1 MRLLFSLVFL
11 LPFSV
16 LAAPQETKKVAIVI
30 DDIGYRHTDRAA
42 LLLPRQVAFSV
53 LPHTPHGQEL
63 AKKAW
68 QQQREIMLH
77 VPMESIKGLNPG
89 PGALTST
96 MSEQHIQDSLQAQIE
111 DIPHV
116 IGINNHMGSRLTQ
129 MSQPMAS
136 TMKFLKAN
144 DLFFLDSRTS
154 KFSQAELVAQQYGV
168 PTLHRKLFLDNK
180 LDESY
185 IENQFRKLVNISQ
198 RDGIA
203 IAIAHPHPK
212 TLKVLHRL
220 LPTLAAHQIELVHIS
235 SLVHPVEESTLMVK
249 NASDT
254 SEKKTKEKAT
264 E

>member
-16 LAAPQETKKVAIVI
+16 LAAPQDTKKVAIVI

-53 LPHTPHGQEL
+53 LPHTPHGKEL
-63 AKKAW
+63 ATQAW

-77 VPMESIKGLNPG
+77 VPMESIRGLNPG
-89 PGALTST
+89 PGALTSNMT
-96 MSEQHIQDSLQAQIE
+96 EQHIQDTLQAQID

-129 MSQPMAS
+129 MSEPMAW

-154 KFSQAELVAQQYGV
+154 KFSQAEYVAQQHGV

-185 IENQFRKLVNISQ
+185 IENQFKKLVRISQ

-212 TLKVLHRL
+212 TLKVLHRM
-220 LPTLAAHQIELVHIS
+220 LPTLERHQIELVHIS
-235 SLVHPVEESTLMVK
+235 SLIQQ
-249 NASDT
+249 SD
-254 SEKKTKEKAT
+254 SQALIAKKAILEHENKPKEKAT

>member
-1 MRLLFSLVFL
+1 MRLYLSLLFL

-16 LAAPQETKKVAIVI
+16 LADHKVAIVI

-42 LLLPRQVAFSV
+42 LLLPRQVAFAV
-53 LPHTPHGQEL
+53 LPHTPHGKDL
-63 AKKAW
+63 AKQAW

-96 MSEQHIQDSLQAQIE
+96 MSEQHIQETLQAQID

-129 MSQPMAS
+129 MSMPMES

-154 KFSQAELVAQQYGV
+154 KFSQAEYIARQHGV
-168 PTLHRKLFLDNK
+168 PSLHRKLFLDNK

-185 IENQFRKLVNISQ
+185 IENQFQKLVNLSK
-198 RDGIA
+198 RDGTA

-212 TLKVLHRL
+212 TLKVLHRM
-220 LPTLAAHQIELVHIS
+220 LPTLSKHQIELVHIS
-235 SLVHPVEESTLMVK
+235 TLLQPSKPDTLVVK
-249 NASDT
+249 QNTAVA
-254 SEKKTKEKAT
+254 EKKTKEKAT